1 MSNNLH
7 TLFPF
12 LHTREALLQEI
23 HMHKHLLS
31 QFESWQKEQQ
41 QEFMWLQYLWSLL
54 LTGDKTQLIT
64 GKTFK
69 NIQGLSER
77 FTLNEEFHEF
87 LKSYMDQH
95 DEQHQMYSY
104 KESFST

>member
-41 QEFMWLQYLWSLL
+41 EGMIDAQRLKLSKMEQELL
-54 LTGDKTQLIT
+54 ELRK
-64 GKTFK
+64 K
-69 NIQGLSER
+69 
-77 FTLNEEFHEF
+77 LNF
-87 LKSYMDQH
+87 
-95 DEQHQMYSY
+95 
-104 KESFST
+104 

>member
-12 LHTREALLQEI
+12 LHTQEALLGET

-41 QEFMWLQYLWSLL
+41 QEFVTCSHYLSP
-54 LTGDKTQLIT
+54 KA
-64 GKTFK
+64 
-69 NIQGLSER
+69 
-77 FTLNEEFHEF
+77 
-87 LKSYMDQH
+87 LK
-95 DEQHQMYSY
+95 
-104 KESFST
+104 

>member
-41 QEFMWLQYLWSLL
+41 EGMIDAQRLKLSKIEQELL
-54 LTGDKTQLIT
+54 ELRK
-64 GKTFK
+64 K
-69 NIQGLSER
+69 
-77 FTLNEEFHEF
+77 LN
-87 LKSYMDQH
+87 S
-95 DEQHQMYSY
+95 
-104 KESFST
+104 

>member
-41 QEFMWLQYLWSLL
+41 EGMIDAQRLKLSKMEQELL
-54 LTGDKTQLIT
+54 ELRK
-64 GKTFK
+64 K
-69 NIQGLSER
+69 
-77 FTLNEEFHEF
+77 LN
-87 LKSYMDQH
+87 S
-95 DEQHQMYSY
+95 
-104 KESFST
+104 

>member
-1 MSNNLH
+1 MKLIYKCDLEEFFSKMNDGSLIKEVKLDFVKR
-7 TLFPF
+7 T
-12 LHTREALLQEI
+12 TTMKRKTI
-23 HMHKHLLS
+23 
-31 QFESWQKEQQ
+31 KEQQ

-77 FTLNEEFHEF
+77 FTLN
-87 LKSYMDQH
+87 
-95 DEQHQMYSY
+95 Y
-104 KESFST
+104 KNKIRK

>member
-41 QEFMWLQYLWSLL
+41 EGMIDAQRLKLSKIEQELL
-54 LTGDKTQLIT
+54 ELRK
-64 GKTFK
+64 K
-69 NIQGLSER
+69 
-77 FTLNEEFHEF
+77 LNF
-87 LKSYMDQH
+87 
-95 DEQHQMYSY
+95 
-104 KESFST
+104 

>member
-41 QEFMWLQYLWSLL
+41 EGIIDAQRLKLSKIEQELL
-54 LTGDKTQLIT
+54 ELRK
-64 GKTFK
+64 K
-69 NIQGLSER
+69 
-77 FTLNEEFHEF
+77 LN
-87 LKSYMDQH
+87 S
-95 DEQHQMYSY
+95 
-104 KESFST
+104 

>member
-12 LHTREALLQEI
+12 LHTREALLQET

-41 QEFMWLQYLWSLL
+41 EGMIDAQRLKLSKIEQELL
-54 LTGDKTQLIT
+54 ELRK
-64 GKTFK
+64 K
-69 NIQGLSER
+69 
-77 FTLNEEFHEF
+77 LN
-87 LKSYMDQH
+87 S
-95 DEQHQMYSY
+95 
-104 KESFST
+104 